1 MFSTLTR
8 NVFNRES
15 RRDTF
20 SDFLPWLFETEPG
33 QYLLVDNTEGYLWEL
48 TPRRIYDDDTIR
60 KLESILRTRLPHGSV
75 MQFVLYADPSITEYL
90 DAFTNRK
97 TRQDPVIQKT
107 VREYAH
113 YLKECNQGIEKL
125 YNNPL
130 RNFRLFFC
138 VKSTEEIGSDIIA
151 NLEEKLSGCHF
162 QPQKMK
168 SNTLLVMLRRML
180 NDPKKEPKDIVD
192 KEQPLSRQII
202 NADTVLE
209 FDKKKTGTITIGN
222 GCVAQCLT
230 PKNLPKTI
238 NPEKANKLVGGF
250 MGMEDDTNQI
260 MSPFIYSLNIV
271 YGSAKAE
278 INSKANFIMS
288 QRVGGRI
295 AKKILKMIAD
305 YDWATDCME
314 REDFVSVIPSVVVF
328 DRTEERL
335 RESVSRV
342 ERLWEDQD
350 FIMQKETFLSRIM
363 FVSSLPFGFLNIE
376 SNLENLHRAFP
387 MPQSSA
393 VRLIPFQGDYRGAA
407 SPVLLFQGRKGQ
419 IIPMDLFDKRANN
432 HNFLVSAESGSGKSF
447 FLNYLTQA
455 YYAENAII
463 RLLDIGYSYKKQ
475 SSILKGRFIDY
486 GKENV
491 VTNPFF
497 CSGDEEDIERNLI
510 TCSRILAQMAYSA
523 SGAAMAETEWTLMK
537 KAVFHVH
544 DKGDME
550 NGIDAVRDYL
560 SNFNDHMDAETCVFK
575 NAVELAKQ
583 LAFNLEDFSSK
594 GTYGRFFNGKNT
606 FDISNDQHV
615 IIELERIKDNE
626 ELMSVC
632 IMQILNSITQDL
644 YLSDRSMARFILF
657 DEFKT
662 AVSTNKRTDGSRIAG
677 VFDEGYRRARKYGG
691 AFGVVLQSITDLEG
705 LGELGKVILA
715 NAAFKFLLQGQGY
728 EQALKTSL
736 EHIGGIDKE
745 TLPTVAN
752 NKPRYSEIFIE
763 SPFGNGIVRLS
774 VNDWL
779 YQLNNTEAHLT
790 SHYEAHIRDGLTP
803 LEAINA
809 MAGAPQ

>member
-8 NVFNRES
+8 SRFRRET

-20 SDFLPWLFETEPG
+20 SDFLPYLYESEPG
-33 QYLLVDNTEGYLWEL
+33 QYLLGDNTEGYLWEL
-48 TPRRIYDDDTIR
+48 TPVRIYDDDTLR

-75 MQFVLYADPSITEYL
+75 MQFVLYADPYITDYL
-90 DAFTNRK
+90 DAFEKRK

-107 VREYAH
+107 VREYAG
-113 YLKECNQGIEKL
+113 YLKECNRGIDTL
-125 YNNPL
+125 YNTPL

-138 VKSTEEIGSDIIA
+138 VKSAEAIGEDIIA

-162 QPQKMK
+162 QPRKTE
-168 SNTLLVMLRRML
+168 SETLMVMLRRMF
-180 NDPKKEPKDIVD
+180 NGPETEHTGAVD
-192 KEQPLSRQII
+192 RTRPLARQII

-209 FDKKKTGTITIGN
+209 FGKKQTGTIRIGTD
-222 GCVAQCLT
+222 CAAAVLT
-230 PKNLPKTI
+230 PKILPKTFDPGKT
-238 NPEKANKLVGGF
+238 NLLTGGF

-271 YGSAKAE
+271 YGSARDE
-278 INSKANFIMS
+278 VNGKANFIMS

-295 AKKILKMIAD
+295 AKKIGKMIAE
-305 YDWATDCME
+305 YDWATERME
-314 REDFVSVIPSVVVF
+314 RETFVSVIPSAVIF

-342 ERLWEDQD
+342 ERLWEDQG

-363 FVSSLPFGFLNIE
+363 FLSSLPFGFY
-376 SNLENLHRAFP
+376 NLEGNLQNLHRDFP
-387 MPQSSA
+387 MPQSGA
-393 VRLIPFQGDYRGAA
+393 ARLIPFQADYRGAA
-407 SPVLLFQGRKGQ
+407 APVLLFQGRKGQ
-419 IIPMDLFDKRANN
+419 VIPMDLFDKRANN

-447 FLNYLTQA
+447 FLNYLTQC
-455 YYAENAII
+455 YYAENSII

-475 SSILKGRFIDY
+475 SSVLNGRFIDY
-486 GKENV
+486 GNGDV

-497 CSGDEEDIERNLI
+497 CSGDAEDIERNLI

-523 SGAAMAETEWTLMK
+523 SGAAMCETEWTLMK
-537 KAVFHVH
+537 NAVFHVH
-544 DKGDME
+544 QTGDVE
-550 NGIDAVRDYL
+550 NGVDAVRDYL
-560 SNFNDHMDAETCVFK
+560 FNFKDHMDEETGCFE
-575 NAVELAKQ
+575 NAAELAEA
-583 LAFNLEDFSSK
+583 LAFNLESFSSR
-594 GTYGRFFNGKNT
+594 GVYGRFFNGENT
-606 FDISNDQHV
+606 FDISSDRHV
-615 IIELERIKDNE
+615 IVELERIKDNA

-644 YLSDRSMARFILF
+644 YLSDRSAKRFILF

-662 AVSTNKRTDGSRIAG
+662 AVGANKSMDGSRIAG

-691 AFGVVLQSITDLEG
+691 AFGVVLQSITDLDG

-715 NAAFKFLLQGQGY
+715 NAAFKFYLQGQGY

-736 EHIGGIDKE
+736 EHIKGLDAR
-745 TLPTVAN
+745 TLPSVAN

-779 YQLNNTEAHLT
+779 YQLNNTEAHL
-790 SHYEAHIRDGLTP
+790 SSRYDELVGGGLTP
-803 LEAINA
+803 LEAIDA
-809 MAGAPQ
+809 MAGKEQ